1 MKQVEGLRNSPRQT
15 APWIYE
21 EIEEYVMD
29 SPDATFR
36 EIVTYVSRQHG
47 VPYNEF
53 LKNTNGLRRYTLK
66 AREFFQGLRKA
77 RESIF
82 RPSKG

>member
-15 APWIYE
+15 APWIYD

-29 SPDATFR
+29 SPDATFQ

-47 VPYNEF
+47 IAYNEF
-53 LKNTNGLRRYTLK
+53 LKKYKRAEKVYLK
-66 AREFFQGLRKA
+66 SPRVFSGVKKSKRKH
-77 RESIF
+77 F
-82 RPSKG
+82 